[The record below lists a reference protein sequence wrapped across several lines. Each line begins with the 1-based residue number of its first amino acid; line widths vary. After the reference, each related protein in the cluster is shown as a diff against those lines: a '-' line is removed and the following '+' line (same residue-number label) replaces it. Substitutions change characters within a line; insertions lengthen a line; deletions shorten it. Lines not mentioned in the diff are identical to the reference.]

1 MSQKSVPTVSIDF
14 LKFFEK
20 LRFHVDIGKV
30 EQKYVFIHSQ
40 VVADTGDGTILVYVL
55 YGAAV
60 WRPGPGCTSSDF
72 RELY

>member
-1 MSQKSVPTVSIDF
+1 MSQKSVPTISIDF

-20 LRFHVDIGKV
+20 LRLEKWNKNMF
-30 EQKYVFIHSQ
+30 FIHSR